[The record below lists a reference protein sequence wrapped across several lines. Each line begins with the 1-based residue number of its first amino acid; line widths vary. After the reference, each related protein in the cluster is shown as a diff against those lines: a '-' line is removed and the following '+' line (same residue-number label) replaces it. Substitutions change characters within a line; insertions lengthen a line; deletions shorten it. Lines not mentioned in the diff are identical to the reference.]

1 MECEWAQSIFTDTPT
16 AYQREE
22 GGPVEASVWAHE
34 DRSAHMIT
42 NNHSHKNVVFLDADT
57 MVYQPAADDLFA
69 LPECSYAPGAAES
82 FNSGLFTVSPSMR
95 TFNELVDIV
104 SN

>member
-1 MECEWAQSIFTDTPT
+1 LDVDSGISYYAKRNQYAELSKLHAWTFTQ
-16 AYQREE
+16 Y
-22 GGPVEASVWAHE
+22 
-34 DRSAHMIT
+34 
-42 NNHSHKNVVFLDADT
+42 KNVVFLDADT

-82 FNSGLFTVSPSMR
+82 FNSGLFTVSPSMQ